1 MATAT
6 FRFHGELND
15 FLAPERRRAEFTATL
30 ARAASAKHMI
40 EALGVPHTEVGAIL
54 VNGAS
59 VGFEHALA
67 DGDRVEA
74 HPLRGQPDVH
84 PLVCLRPELPSPPH
98 FIADAHLGGLARLLR
113 LAGFDT
119 RYDNAIRDD
128 DLVAIAL
135 REGRV
140 VLSRDRELLKRR
152 ALMHACFVHALKPE
166 RQFAEIVWRLDLAAQ
181 ARPFSLCLACN
192 APLRPVARAEVLE
205 RLPQRVRERQERF
218 TTCDGC
224 GRVFWAGS
232 HWRAMRAVLAAAG
245 LERSESEG
253 DDV

>member
-6 FRFHGELND
+6 FRFHAELND
-15 FLAPERRRAEFTATL
+15 FLAPFRRRAEFTAAL

-59 VGFEHALA
+59 VGFGHALA
-67 DGDRVEA
+67 DGDRVEV
-74 HPLRGQPDVH
+74 HPRRGLPDVR
-84 PLVCLRPELPSPPH
+84 PLVCLRPDPPRPPR
-98 FIADAHLGGLARLLR
+98 FLADAHLGGLARFLR

-119 RYDNAIRDD
+119 RYDNGIRDD
-128 DLVAIAL
+128 DLVALAL

-152 ALMHACFVHALKPE
+152 VLVHACFVHALKPE
-166 RQFAEIVWRLDLAAQ
+166 RQFAEIVLRLQLAAQ

-205 RLPQRVRERQERF
+205 RLPQRVRERHESF
-218 TTCDGC
+218 TACDGC

-245 LERSESEG
+245 LERSETEG
-253 DDV
+253 NDV